1 MEPVL
6 LRAVVVLVG
15 LGVLVLA
22 GRWWQRRDGRVTAP
36 ATGDDRARLR
46 AEQLDDVGLDL
57 DGASAGALLLG
68 SPTCAPCTTVKRIL
82 TEVASQREG
91 FRWTYA
97 DAADHLDI
105 AAEHRVLRVP
115 TLFLV
120 DGDGRILART
130 SGVPAQQELS
140 DVLDRGGDLA
150 EDAA

>member
-1 MEPVL
+1 MDPVL
-6 LRAVVVLVG
+6 LRALAVLGG
-15 LGVLVLA
+15 LALLVLA
-22 GRWWQRRDGRVTAP
+22 GRWWQRRDGRV
-36 ATGDDRARLR
+36 ATSPVSDDRARLR
-46 AEQLDDVGLDL
+46 AEQLAEVGLDL